1 MAIRLYGCDTS
12 DVDDFV
18 TLPRAVGPVPLGDIL
33 RDQVIPAAAWAVF
46 MRKREERRN

>member
-12 DVDDFV
+12 DDYV
-18 TLPRAVGPVPLGDIL
+18 TLPRAEGPVPLGDIL
-33 RDQVIPAAAWAVF
+33 RDLVIPAAAWAVF